1 MNVIVATSFISCIFS
16 SGNRASVLFSHL
28 TFWKLRLH
36 QGASDITLILLY
48 FLICRYFMYMN
59 VLPGSILIY
68 CVHAGA
74 YRDQK
79 KALDTLAL

>member
-1 MNVIVATSFISCIFS
+1 
-16 SGNRASVLFSHL
+16 
-28 TFWKLRLH
+28 
-36 QGASDITLILLY
+36 
-48 FLICRYFMYMN
+48 MYMN